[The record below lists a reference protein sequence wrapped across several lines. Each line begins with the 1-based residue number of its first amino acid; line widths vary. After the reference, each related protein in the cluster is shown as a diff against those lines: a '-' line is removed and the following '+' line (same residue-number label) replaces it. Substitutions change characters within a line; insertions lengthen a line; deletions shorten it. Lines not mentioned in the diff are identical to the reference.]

1 MISAGTKWRCGGEAE
16 IGGWGGGV
24 LSPYFKW
31 VLYALVLSVKK
42 GSLDRLFAPNYIL
55 GLPVSDS

>member
-1 MISAGTKWRCGGEAE
+1 VVVVVVVVVGG
-16 IGGWGGGV
+16 
-24 LSPYFKW
+24 SPCFEW
-31 VLYALVLSVKK
+31 VSYALVLSVKK